1 MARMTATDGTV
12 LAGSEETRDT
22 AAAGQPR
29 SAAAPLAR
37 VDFGQRLTRLVEE
50 TRRPDG
56 QRWTLTHVAEECTLR
71 GVQTTRQYLA
81 YLMTGQRDEPRLSL
95 VEALA
100 DVFGVPA
107 AYFTADYLGRVAS
120 ELLPLLAVMHDPA
133 TRALVT
139 RADLAEVAAAL
150 ADPAVAAYLAAR
162 PLPQVLAALA
172 QPGPQSAVEQVLADL
187 LSDRQG

>member
-1 MARMTATDGTV
+1 MANVDATGDTATPTREQV
-12 LAGSEETRDT
+12 REAGP
-22 AAAGQPR
+22 APANQPPAR
-29 SAAAPLAR
+29 ALAR

-56 QRWTLTHVAEECTLR
+56 QRWTLTHVAEECTAR

-81 YLMTGQRDEPRLSL
+81 FLMTGQRDEPRLSL

-120 ELLPLLAVMHDPA
+120 DLLPLLAAMHDPN
-133 TRALVT
+133 TRALIT
-139 RADLAEVAAAL
+139 RPDLPETAAAL
-150 ADPAVAAYLAAR
+150 ADPEVAGFLNR
-162 PLPQVLAALA
+162 HQLPDVLAALA
-172 QPGPQSAVEQVLADL
+172 NPAAQAAVSQAIATRG
-187 LSDRQG
+187 DR

>member
-1 MARMTATDGTV
+1 MGYVNATADAGAASKRATADPAVATV
-12 LAGSEETRDT
+12 
-22 AAAGQPR
+22 GQSP
-29 SAAAPLAR
+29 AKAFPR

-56 QRWTLTHVAEECTLR
+56 QRWTLTYVAEECTAR

-81 YLMTGQRDEPRLSL
+81 FLMTGQRDEPRLSL

-120 ELLPLLAVMHDPA
+120 DLLPLLAAMHDPS
-133 TRALVT
+133 TRALIT
-139 RADLAEVAAAL
+139 RPDLTETAAAL
-150 ADPAVAAYLAAR
+150 ADPAVAAFLAR
-162 PLPQVLAALA
+162 HPLPDVLAALGDPAA
-172 QPGPQSAVEQVLADL
+172 QAAVAAAIT
-187 LSDRQG
+187 SKAGR